1 MIRIRAWAVILL
13 MFAVA
18 ASPAAAYG
26 VPAGSAMMPMHGGSG
41 QNEGQSAG
49 CNCQAS
55 QQASASAPR
64 TAPLPRTA
72 GGPASSPCSG
82 SADPFFPGTS
92 STTGRVSGIRR
103 IYPKNVL
110 DHPERAAVY
119 TAIVTRPGIDLAG
132 IASELGLNRETLR
145 YHLDQLDACGRVI
158 VLRDRGIVRYFE
170 NHGRYSPLERQILA
184 HSRNPTAGAVLSLI
198 DTEPG
203 ITRAG
208 IAGRLAVTPPTVRW
222 YLQRFMHD
230 GIVTPRCQGRQTGWY
245 LTNEA
250 ARVVRG
256 GTGDTGAGD
265 VPDAARIAPCPRNIP
280 VSLLSH
286 RKTE

>member
-1 MIRIRAWAVILL
+1 MIRLSAWAVILL

-26 VPAGSAMMPMHGGSG
+26 VPAGSTMMPMHGGSG

-64 TAPLPRTA
+64 TVPLPRTA
-72 GGPASSPCSG
+72 GGPESSPCSG
-82 SADPFFPGTS
+82 SAYPFFPGAS

-158 VLRDRGIVRYFE
+158 VMRDRGIVRYFE

-230 GIVTPRCQGRQTGWY
+230 GIVTPRCQGRLTCWY

-256 GTGDTGAGD
+256 GKGDNGAGD
-265 VPDAARIAPCPRNIP
+265 ISDAARIAPCPGNIP
-280 VSLLSH
+280 ESLPSD
-286 RKTE
+286 RITI